1 MSKKIKTL
9 LIASVIIFIADFFT
23 LANSNFTRDETL
35 GMVGLIVGVAS
46 LAVFI
51 VSSIA
56 FAMIKIKS
64 PGPDKATPLEAE
76 CPRWYSL
83 TKLFIGL
90 FILFALYICVPVY
103 AGFLL
108 VGHDPNFNT
117 TPLAMKIFFSYFIV
131 LTQYALP
138 IPFGILVWPLTLIG
152 LGFVLFRKKHW
163 LVLDCLGVAV
173 ILFIIS
179 LAVKILGEA

>member
-1 MSKKIKTL
+1 MVKKIKAL
-9 LIASVIIFIADFFT
+9 LIVSGIIFIADFLT
-23 LANSNFTRDETL
+23 LVNLNFTRDETL
-35 GMVGLIVGVAS
+35 RTVGSIVGAVS
-46 LAVFI
+46 LAAFI
-51 VSSIA
+51 ISLIA

-64 PGPDKATPLEAE
+64 PKPDKAAPPQAE

-108 VGHDPNFNT
+108 VNNDPNFHT

-131 LTQYALP
+131 LAQYALP
-138 IPFGILVWPLTLIG
+138 LPFGIFVWPLTLIG
-152 LGFVLFRKKHW
+152 LGFVLFRRKYW
-163 LVLDCLGVAV
+163 PFLDCPALVAALLV
-173 ILFIIS
+173 VF
-179 LAVKILGEA
+179 LAVKTLAII